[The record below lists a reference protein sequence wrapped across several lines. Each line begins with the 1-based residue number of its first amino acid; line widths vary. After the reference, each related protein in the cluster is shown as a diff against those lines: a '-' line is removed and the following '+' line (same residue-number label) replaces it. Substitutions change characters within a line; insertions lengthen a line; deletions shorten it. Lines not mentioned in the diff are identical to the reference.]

1 MPLITALVEC
11 FLSSVRQ
18 ALGSITS
25 LFKPGVVI
33 MPVIPALSKEEE
45 DQEFQDFFGFIVNSS
60 QHGLY
65 ENLPEKKKKPS
76 SGRTHL

>member
-60 QHGLY
+60 QHG
-65 ENLPEKKKKPS
+65 NLPEKKKKPS